1 MNKSMTGYGQTRF
14 EDEQHAVQVE
24 VKSLN
29 SKFLDVNIRM
39 PRAFNDKEIQV
50 RNLISE
56 RLERGKISLS
66 LDFSHK
72 GEAFTK
78 IRINEQLFRE
88 YYRTLKSLSES
99 IGSKSEDLFRLA
111 IQFPEVVETLD
122 DDLNREKEWQM
133 IWPVLEQAIALC
145 DQFRLKEG
153 KVLTDNL
160 SLYLNTI
167 AEQLV
172 QVREL
177 DPLRIERVRSRIAGN
192 LKEFVQKEE
201 IDVNRLEQELIYYIE
216 KLDIKE
222 ELVRLESHLDYF
234 REILDSKT
242 SMGKKMNFLA
252 QEIGREINTIGS
264 KSNDAAMQKVVVNM
278 KEELEKI
285 KEQVLNLI

>member
-1 MNKSMTGYGQTRF
+1 MTGYGQARF

-50 RNLISE
+50 RNMISE
-56 RLERGKISLS
+56 RLERGKISLT

-78 IRINEQLFRE
+78 IRINEQLFRD
-88 YYRTLKSLSES
+88 YYTTLKSLSDS

-122 DDLNREKEWQM
+122 DDLNREKEWQV
-133 IWPVLEQAIALC
+133 IQPVLEQAIALC
-145 DQFRLKEG
+145 DEFRMKEG
-153 KVLTDNL
+153 KVLTENL
-160 SLYLNTI
+160 SQYLNTI
-167 AEQLV
+167 ADLLV
-172 QVREL
+172 KVREL
-177 DPLRIERVRSRIAGN
+177 DPLRIERIRSRITGN

-222 ELVRLESHLDYF
+222 ELVRLDSHLNYF
-234 REILDSKT
+234 SEILDSKT

>member
-1 MNKSMTGYGQTRF
+1 MTGYGQARF
-14 EDEQHAVQVE
+14 EDELHAVQVE

-50 RNLISE
+50 RNMISE
-56 RLERGKISLS
+56 RLERGKISVT

-78 IRINEQLFRE
+78 IRINEQLFRD
-88 YYRTLKSLSES
+88 YYTTLKSLSDS

-122 DDLNREKEWQM
+122 DDLNREKEWQV
-133 IWPVLEQAIALC
+133 IQPVLEQTIALC
-145 DQFRLKEG
+145 DQFRIKEG
-153 KVLTDNL
+153 KVLTENL
-160 SLYLNTI
+160 SQYLNTI
-167 AEQLV
+167 AELLV

-192 LKEFVQKEE
+192 LREFVQKEE

-222 ELVRLESHLDYF
+222 ELVRLDSHLNYF
-234 REILDSKT
+234 REILDAKV

>member
-1 MNKSMTGYGQTRF
+1 M
-14 EDEQHAVQVE
+14 
-24 VKSLN
+24 
-29 SKFLDVNIRM
+29 
-39 PRAFNDKEIQV
+39 
-50 RNLISE
+50 ISE
-56 RLERGKISLS
+56 RLERGKISVT

-78 IRINEQLFRE
+78 IRINEQLFRD
-88 YYRTLKSLSES
+88 YYTTLKSLSDS

-122 DDLNREKEWQM
+122 DDLNREKEWQV
-133 IWPVLEQAIALC
+133 IQPVLEQAIALC
-145 DQFRLKEG
+145 DQFRMKEG
-153 KVLTDNL
+153 QVLTENL
-160 SLYLNTI
+160 SNYLNTI
-167 AEQLV
+167 AELLL

-222 ELVRLESHLDYF
+222 ELVRLDSHLNYF
-234 REILDSKT
+234 SEILDAKV

>member
-1 MNKSMTGYGQTRF
+1 MTGYGQARF
-14 EDEQHAVQVE
+14 EDELHAVQVE

-50 RNLISE
+50 RNMISE
-56 RLERGKISLS
+56 RLERGKISVT

-78 IRINEQLFRE
+78 IRINEQLFRD
-88 YYRTLKSLSES
+88 YYTTLKSLSDS

-122 DDLNREKEWQM
+122 DDLNREKEWQV
-133 IWPVLEQAIALC
+133 IQPVLEQAIALC
-145 DQFRLKEG
+145 DQFRMKEG
-153 KVLTDNL
+153 KVLTENL
-160 SLYLNTI
+160 SQYLNTI
-167 AEQLV
+167 AELLV

-192 LKEFVQKEE
+192 LREFVQKEE

-222 ELVRLESHLDYF
+222 ELVRLDSHLNYF
-234 REILDSKT
+234 REILDAKV

>member
-1 MNKSMTGYGQTRF
+1 MTGYGQARF
-14 EDEQHAVQVE
+14 EDELHTVQVE

-39 PRAFNDKEIQV
+39 PRAFNDKEIPV
-50 RNLISE
+50 RNMISE
-56 RLERGKISLS
+56 RLERGKISLT

-78 IRINEQLFRE
+78 IRINEQLFRD
-88 YYRTLKSLSES
+88 YYTTLKSLSDS

-122 DDLNREKEWQM
+122 DDLNREKEWQV
-133 IWPVLEQAIALC
+133 IQPVLEQAIALC
-145 DQFRLKEG
+145 DQFRMKEG
-153 KVLTDNL
+153 KVLTENL
-160 SLYLNTI
+160 SQYLNTI
-167 AEQLV
+167 ADLLV

-177 DPLRIERVRSRIAGN
+177 DPMRIERVRTRIAGN

-222 ELVRLESHLDYF
+222 ELVRLDSHLNYF
-234 REILDSKT
+234 REILDAKV

>member
-1 MNKSMTGYGQTRF
+1 MTGYGQVRF
-14 EDEQHAVQVE
+14 EDELHAVQVE

-39 PRAFNDKEIQV
+39 PRAFNDKEIMV
-50 RNLISE
+50 RNMISE
-56 RLERGKISLS
+56 RLERGKISLT

-78 IRINEQLFRE
+78 IRINEQLFRD
-88 YYRTLKSLSES
+88 YYTTLKSLSDS

-122 DDLNREKEWQM
+122 DDLNREKEWQV
-133 IWPVLEQAIALC
+133 IQPVLEQAISLC
-145 DQFRLKEG
+145 DQFRMKEG
-153 KVLTDNL
+153 EVLTKNL
-160 SLYLNTI
+160 SQYLNTI
-167 AEQLV
+167 AELSMK
-172 QVREL
+172 VREL
-177 DPLRIERVRSRIAGN
+177 DPLRIERVRSRITGS
-192 LKEFVQKEE
+192 LREFIQKEE
-201 IDVNRLEQELIYYIE
+201 IDTNRLEQELIFYIE

-222 ELVRLESHLDYF
+222 ELVRLESHLNYF
-234 REILDSKT
+234 REILDAKL

>member
-1 MNKSMTGYGQTRF
+1 MTGYGQVRF
-14 EDEQHAVQVE
+14 EDELHAVQVE

-39 PRAFNDKEIQV
+39 PRAFNDKEIMV
-50 RNLISE
+50 RNMISE
-56 RLERGKISLS
+56 RLERGKISLT

-78 IRINEQLFRE
+78 IRINEQLFRD
-88 YYRTLKSLSES
+88 YYTTLKSLSDS
-99 IGSKSEDLFRLA
+99 IGSKNEDLFRLA

-122 DDLNREKEWQM
+122 DDLNREKEWQV
-133 IWPVLEQAIALC
+133 IQPVLEQAITLC
-145 DQFRLKEG
+145 DQFRMKEG
-153 KVLTDNL
+153 KVLTENISQYLNAIAQL
-160 SLYLNTI
+160 SL
-167 AEQLV
+167 

-177 DPLRIERVRSRIAGN
+177 DPLRIERVRSRITGN
-192 LKEFVQKEE
+192 LGEFIQKED
-201 IDVNRLEQELIYYIE
+201 IDTNRLEQELIFYIE

-222 ELVRLESHLDYF
+222 ELVRLESHLNYF
-234 REILDSKT
+234 REILDAKV

>member
-1 MNKSMTGYGQTRF
+1 MTGYGQARF
-14 EDEQHAVQVE
+14 EDELHAIQVE

-29 SKFLDVNIRM
+29 SKFLDVNIRL
-39 PRAFNDKEIQV
+39 PRAFNDKEILV
-50 RNLISE
+50 RNMISE
-56 RLERGKISLS
+56 RLERGKISLT

-88 YYRTLKSLSES
+88 YYTTLKSLSDS

-122 DDLNREKEWQM
+122 DDLNREKEWQL
-133 IWPVLEQAIALC
+133 IQPVLEQAIALC
-145 DQFRLKEG
+145 DQFRMKEG
-153 KVLTDNL
+153 KVLTDTL
-160 SLYLNTI
+160 SQYLNTI
-167 AEQLV
+167 AELLV

-177 DPLRIERVRSRIAGN
+177 DPLRIERVRLRIAGN
-192 LKEFVQKEE
+192 LREFVQKEE
-201 IDVNRLEQELIYYIE
+201 IDVNRMEQELIYYIE

-222 ELVRLESHLDYF
+222 ELVRLESHLNYF
-234 REILDSKT
+234 REILDAKV

>member
-1 MNKSMTGYGQTRF
+1 MTGYGQARF
-14 EDEQHAVQVE
+14 EDELHAIQVE

-29 SKFLDVNIRM
+29 SKFLDVNIRL
-39 PRAFNDKEIQV
+39 PRAFNDKEILV
-50 RNLISE
+50 RNMISE
-56 RLERGKISLS
+56 RLERGKISLT

-88 YYRTLKSLSES
+88 YYTTLKSLSDS

-122 DDLNREKEWQM
+122 DDLNREKEWQL
-133 IWPVLEQAIALC
+133 IQPVLEQAIALC
-145 DQFRLKEG
+145 DQFRMKEG
-153 KVLTDNL
+153 KVLTDTLNQ
-160 SLYLNTI
+160 YLNTI
-167 AEQLV
+167 AELLV

-177 DPLRIERVRSRIAGN
+177 DPLRIERVRLRIAGN
-192 LKEFVQKEE
+192 LREFVQKEE
-201 IDVNRLEQELIYYIE
+201 IDVNRMEQELIYYIE

-222 ELVRLESHLDYF
+222 ELVRLESHLNYF
-234 REILDSKT
+234 REILDAKV

>member
-1 MNKSMTGYGQTRF
+1 MNKSMTGYGQARF
-14 EDEQHAVQVE
+14 EDELHAVQVE

-50 RNLISE
+50 RNMISE
-56 RLERGKISLS
+56 RLERGKISVT

-78 IRINEQLFRE
+78 IRINEQLFRD
-88 YYRTLKSLSES
+88 YYTTLKSLSDS

-122 DDLNREKEWQM
+122 DDLNREKEWQV
-133 IWPVLEQAIALC
+133 IQPVLEQAIALC
-145 DQFRLKEG
+145 DQFRMKEG
-153 KVLTDNL
+153 KVLTENL
-160 SLYLNTI
+160 SQYLNTI
-167 AEQLV
+167 AELLV

-192 LKEFVQKEE
+192 LREFVQKEE

-222 ELVRLESHLDYF
+222 ELVRLDSHLNYF
-234 REILDSKT
+234 REILDAKV